1 MNGAEARS
9 LGVLAGDLAGE
20 LTSRI
25 EELHRTVA
33 LRAFGGVR
41 RGVGPAVT
49 PVQAVHDG
57 IAAALYDGVRAAG
70 RAGARGVGA
79 AAALVTR
86 PDAPSLTVSPRG
98 ALASAAINGFLGDG
112 LAEDGSALAIRMGAR
127 VDARHGGPTP
137 KLAVFVHGLCETRA
151 SWRLYGE
158 VNHGDDYGSRLARDL
173 AYTPVY
179 LDYNTGLHISDNGR
193 RLSELLE
200 ELVAAWP
207 GEAEEIALIGHS
219 MGGLVCRSACHQAL
233 ADGAR
238 WVDLVRH
245 TVCLG
250 APHLGAPLEKGVNAA
265 GWALNLVG
273 ETRPIARMLELRS
286 AGIKDLRFGSL
297 VEDDWRDC
305 EADALL
311 EDQCTD
317 VPLIEGS
324 THYVISASIGGT
336 DRSLL
341 GHALGDLL
349 VRRPSATGRGRSRR
363 IAFEEDCGHHFP
375 RLNHFQLLNHPLV
388 YDQMQ
393 EWLAPAPAT
402 TRLMRGAGHPG

>member
-25 EELHRTVA
+25 EELHRAVA

-57 IAAALYDGVRAAG
+57 IAAALYGGVRAAG

-98 ALASAAINGFLGDG
+98 ALASAALNGFLGDG
-112 LAEDGSALAIRMGAR
+112 LAEDDSALAIRMGAR
-127 VDARHGGPTP
+127 VDRVTAGPPPSSRSSCTAFARPGRRG
-137 KLAVFVHGLCETRA
+137 A
-151 SWRLYGE
+151 ST
-158 VNHGDDYGSRLARDL
+158 ARSTTAMTMAPAWPATS

-273 ETRPIARMLELRS
+273 ETRPIARMLEMRS

-305 EADALL
+305 EPDALL
-311 EDQCTD
+311 DDHCTD
-317 VPLIEGS
+317 VPLIEGA
-324 THYVISASIGGT
+324 THYVISASIGGS

-349 VRRPSATGRGRSRR
+349 VRRPSATGRGRRRR

-375 RLNHFQLLNHPLV
+375 GLNHFQLLNHPLV

-393 EWLAPAPAT
+393 EWLAPRRP
-402 TRLMRGAGHPG
+402 RPD